1 MILGLTMF
9 TKRKN
14 VSLPPNSHFTKQH
27 MPVKIRLQRHGKKGY
42 AFFHIVV
49 ADGRAPRDGKFI
61 EKLGTYNPNT
71 NPASIELNFEKSLQW
86 LKNGAQPTETARA
99 ILSYKGVLM
108 KLHLDKGVVK
118 GALTDEQAQAR
129 LEKWLEAKTGKIEG
143 KKSSLVNA
151 KESSLKQRLADEAA
165 KNAAR
170 AAAIAAKNAP
180 APEPVAEVAEE
191 VAAEEAPAAEAA
203 ESDAPAAEG
212 DASAE

>member
-1 MILGLTMF
+1 MYLCRPI
-9 TKRKN
+9 
-14 VSLPPNSHFTKQH
+14 HIFTKQH
-27 MPVKIRLQRHGKKGY
+27 MPVKIRLQRHGKKGH

-86 LKNGAQPTETARA
+86 MKNGAQPTETARA
-99 ILSYKGVLM
+99 ILSYTGVLM
-108 KLHLDKGVVK
+108 KLHLDKGVAK

-129 LEKWLEAKTGKIEG
+129 LEKWLEEKANKIEG
-143 KKSSLVNA
+143 KKSTLVNA

-191 VAAEEAPAAEAA
+191 VAVEEAPATEEAPAAEA
-203 ESDAPAAEG
+203 ENEAPAAEG
-212 DASAE
+212 EASAE

>member
-1 MILGLTMF
+1 MYLCRPI
-9 TKRKN
+9 
-14 VSLPPNSHFTKQH
+14 HIFTKQH

-86 LKNGAQPTETARA
+86 MKNGAQPTETARA
-99 ILSYKGVLM
+99 ILSYTGVLM
-108 KLHLDKGVVK
+108 KLHLDKGVAK

-129 LEKWLEAKTGKIEG
+129 LEKWLEEKTNKIEG
-143 KKSSLVNA
+143 KKSNLVNA
-151 KESSLKQRLADEAA
+151 KESSLKQRMADEAA

-191 VAAEEAPAAEAA
+191 VATEEAPAAEAA
-203 ESDAPAAEG
+203 ENEAPAAEG
-212 DASAE
+212 EASAE